1 MNASARLPRPG
12 KPVRGSQSGRPIMA
26 LLDLLGRRWALRL
39 VWELRDRRLSF
50 RDLLELL
57 AGNSGALNTRLKE
70 LRHAGIVDHRDGL
83 GYGLTPEGE
92 KLLAS
97 LSPLH
102 HWASGGR
109 RGSVDLTRT
118 EQLAAHD
125 SETTSRGEVMNP
137 RVQIIG
143 NFLSPYVR
151 KVLVCLDLKGV
162 PYEIDPIVP
171 FFGDDR
177 FSQVSP
183 VRRIPVLRDEQVTIA
198 DSSVICQ
205 YLEDRYPEPGLYPAS
220 IVDRARARW
229 LEEFADSRM
238 GEVFIWKLFNQVAIK
253 PFVWGEQTDTA
264 VVERTLR
271 EEIPQVLDYLETQA
285 PKQGFIFGA
294 LSIADISLAC
304 FFRNAAFARFRV
316 DAARWPL
323 TAAFVERVLEI
334 ESFEKLKPLEDR
346 LRRTPL
352 GEHRAALADMGVP
365 LTRDTYATSTPRRGM
380 MRID

>member
-1 MNASARLPRPG
+1 M
-12 KPVRGSQSGRPIMA
+12 KQ
-26 LLDLLGRRWALRL
+26 
-39 VWELRDRRLSF
+39 
-50 RDLLELL
+50 
-57 AGNSGALNTRLKE
+57 
-70 LRHAGIVDHRDGL
+70 
-83 GYGLTPEGE
+83 
-92 KLLAS
+92 
-97 LSPLH
+97 
-102 HWASGGR
+102 
-109 RGSVDLTRT
+109 
-118 EQLAAHD
+118 
-125 SETTSRGEVMNP
+125 
-137 RVQIIG
+137 RVQVIG

-183 VRRIPVLRDEQVTIA
+183 VRRIPVLVDEQVTLA

-205 YLEDRYPEPGLYPAS
+205 YLEDRYPEPNLYPAN

-253 PFVWGEQTDTA
+253 PFVWGEPTDTA
-264 VVERTLR
+264 VVEKTLG
-271 EEIPQVLDYLETQA
+271 EEIPQVLDYLEAQA
-285 PKQGFIFGA
+285 PAQGFIFGA

-323 TAAFVERVLEI
+323 TAAFVERVLKI
-334 ESFEKLKPLEDR
+334 ESFEKLKPFEDR

-352 GEHRAALADMGVP
+352 GEHRAALAEMGVP
-365 LTRDTYATSTPRRGM
+365 LTRDTHGTSTPRRGM